1 MFFQNVFYLKIHQ
14 ITIFLKKICLILIHQ
29 NDKKYKKIIL
39 NKKNQNV
46 MKHLLEH
53 SSKRNEPSR
62 NWKYSTFINMYMCS
76 AASTDD
82 EKLGYVGSENV
93 GF

>member
-1 MFFQNVFYLKIHQ
+1 
-14 ITIFLKKICLILIHQ
+14 
-29 NDKKYKKIIL
+29 
-39 NKKNQNV
+39 

-76 AASTDD
+76 AASSDD